1 MSERLLSEGMEVI
14 RVHAQAGSSDDA
26 QGVAELAKRRAAA
39 WIVVDGYH
47 FGADY
52 QQELKA
58 AQLQIFFVDD
68 NAHAGHY
75 AADLVLNPN
84 SNAED
89 NLYQSREPHTRLLLG
104 LRYVPLRREFEPWRD
119 WKREIPRLGRKIL
132 ITMGGT
138 DPDNIT
144 LQAIEALLH
153 AGIEGV
159 EATVVVGAG
168 NPHVDSLQRVISGAG
183 GVIRLRRNATDMPDL
198 MAWADMAMI
207 AAGGTLWEMLF
218 MGSSV
223 MSFARDP
230 VQGAIVSGLAR
241 DGVVTDLGPPR
252 SLNPAALGA
261 AIMELARSRQS
272 RSRMSALGRER
283 VDGRGAGRVCEL
295 LISHEIRDLTK

>member
-1 MSERLLSEGMEVI
+1 
-14 RVHAQAGSSDDA
+14 
-26 QGVAELAKRRAAA
+26 
-39 WIVVDGYH
+39 
-47 FGADY
+47 
-52 QQELKA
+52 
-58 AQLQIFFVDD
+58 
-68 NAHAGHY
+68 
-75 AADLVLNPN
+75 
-84 SNAED
+84 
-89 NLYQSREPHTRLLLG
+89 
-104 LRYVPLRREFEPWRD
+104 
-119 WKREIPRLGRKIL
+119 
-132 ITMGGT
+132 
-138 DPDNIT
+138 
-144 LQAIEALLH
+144 
-153 AGIEGV
+153 
-159 EATVVVGAG
+159 
-168 NPHVDSLQRVISGAG
+168 
-183 GVIRLRRNATDMPDL
+183 